1 MSENVTLEKREGWDL
16 KNILWE
22 RLKWLG
28 YIVLLGS
35 ISSSVLMGVSS
46 LIPLDEEGVD
56 QETKLLILNALDM
69 EYTTENVEQVFAENI
84 VLEEL
89 EGLTLYRNSEG
100 SIAFEFTGRGHQGP
114 ISGLVALGPDLGS
127 VKGLVI
133 LEQQETPGLGGRIT
147 EEEFLDQ
154 FRGVAL
160 DPELVILPAGRE
172 PTAANEVDG
181 ITGATRTSQALEEML
196 DQSIREVVQ
205 RLEGN

>member
-1 MSENVTLEKREGWDL
+1 MSENVALEKREGWDL

-46 LIPLDEEGVD
+46 LIPLDEEGLD

-114 ISGLVALGPDLGS
+114 ISGLVALGPDLRS

>member
-1 MSENVTLEKREGWDL
+1 MSENVALEKREGWDL

-100 SIAFEFTGRGHQGP
+100 SIAFEFKGRGHQGP
-114 ISGLVALGPDLGS
+114 ISGLVALGPDLRS

>member
-1 MSENVTLEKREGWDL
+1 MSENVALEKREGWDL

>member
-114 ISGLVALGPDLGS
+114 ISGLVALGPDLRS